1 MVRAPGRNLG
11 VWGGKGVVLRGGY
24 RDDLMR
30 KGVGIVGFVGWG
42 GAEGGKVIGGWGTVR
57 VRVAVRQQ
65 NDSLSALG
73 CLMLHNKL

>member
-30 KGVGIVGFVGWG
+30 KGVGIAGFVGWG
-42 GAEGGKVIGGWGTVR
+42 G
-57 VRVAVRQQ
+57 
-65 NDSLSALG
+65 
-73 CLMLHNKL
+73 